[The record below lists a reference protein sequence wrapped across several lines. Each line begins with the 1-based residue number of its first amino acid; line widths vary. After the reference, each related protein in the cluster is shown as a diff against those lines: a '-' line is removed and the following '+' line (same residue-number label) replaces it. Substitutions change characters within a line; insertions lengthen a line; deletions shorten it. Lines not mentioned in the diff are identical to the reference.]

1 MLKKRFRLPDDVWL
15 IDLDSNK
22 ITKPNGCE
30 DLPSLPEPEGNQLKQ
45 QLKDALS
52 SMTIN
57 LQSTEPSSGDIDTV
71 DIATRVAMVKFYN
84 SNSLL
89 LNFNE
94 HTRTIRLFPRPV
106 VAFQISSFLQSRPK
120 ASLFLQKFSNTQVS
134 C

>member
-30 DLPSLPEPEGNQLKQ
+30 DLPSLPEPEGSQLKQ
-45 QLKDALS
+45 QLKEALS

-89 LNFNE
+89 LNF
-94 HTRTIRLFPRPV
+94 
-106 VAFQISSFLQSRPK
+106 
-120 ASLFLQKFSNTQVS
+120 
-134 C
+134 